1 MSALTKKSSNNKI
14 KAPQKTTENNVSV
27 GGQSVQELVAYAFKM
42 REQVNHDPSNI
53 DRYLSSLTLPVF
65 TIG

>member
-14 KAPQKTTENNVSV
+14 KAPPKTTENNVSV

-42 REQVNHDPSNI
+42 REQVNHDPQI
-53 DRYLSSLTLPVF
+53 VVLSSLTSLYLL
-65 TIG
+65 